1 MLPQQLRCQ
10 GQPKEGLQQLQ
21 LADRRDAAERQ
32 AVIPEEKSEQHA
44 AKVSREAL
52 QEGVVLAP
60 GNVFSLSQTAAPYLR
75 FNVAQCQSPR
85 IFEVLEKA
93 MGRV

>member
-1 MLPQQLRCQ
+1 MGRTLHRLEKLGISSWMKPQGGMFLWVRLPH
-10 GQPKEGLQQLQ
+10 GL
-21 LADRRDAAERQ
+21 D
-32 AVIPEEKSEQHA
+32 S

-60 GNVFSLSQTAAPYLR
+60 GNVFSLSQTASPFLR
-75 FNVAQCQSPR
+75 FNVAQCQPPK

-93 MGRV
+93 MDRAG